1 MAIDQR
7 AFIWLI
13 LGAILSLFA
22 NGRWI
27 FPMAAWLS
35 PVFLMRFSRT
45 QKPAK
50 GFLLISLAT
59 AITGII
65 AWKGAIPVQGAP
77 YYTMMV
83 MGALFGALLYLIDR
97 LIATRMNGFASTLV
111 FPCSSVALE
120 YLHVATSPYG
130 SNGSLA
136 LTQNNLPL
144 LQVVSITGMWGIIFL
159 VTWFAPFVNWIWE
172 RSTDF
177 ARIRAGACV
186 FTGVLIA
193 VVLFGSLRLSFFPP
207 SAETIR
213 IASVTSVLPDP
224 GIPSTMDGWEAF
236 RTASAEKQADIL
248 RLSRQATSSGAKII
262 VWHEGEV
269 FVLKEDERSFVD
281 KGRELARTENV
292 VLGMA
297 IATFTRGFP
306 KELAENKIVWIDTT
320 ETVLFE
326 YLKAIP
332 TPTEQCK
339 AGDGE
344 VKLLN
349 LRQSRI
355 ASTICFDLD
364 FPAFIGKFGKAG
376 VDIMI
381 SPANDWDAISRTH
394 PQQTSFRALEQG
406 FSLIRPNTSSG
417 LSAAYDYQGRLLTS
431 IDYAR
436 TSERILVADL
446 PAKGVNTIYSVIGDL
461 FAWLCVLSTLLAVGW
476 AIILAQSANHSAFR
490 LSWGRSGR

>member
-1 MAIDQR
+1 MSKLSSHSKMIIDNR
-7 AFIWLI
+7 SFVWLV
-13 LGAILSLFA
+13 LGTILSLFA

-27 FPMAAWLS
+27 FPLAAWLS

-45 QKPAK
+45 QKPVK
-50 GFLLISLAT
+50 GFLLISLVT

-65 AWKGAIPVQGAP
+65 AWKDAIPLQGAP

-83 MGALFGALLYLIDR
+83 VGALFGALLYLIDR
-97 LIATRMNGFASTLV
+97 LIAMRMNGFASTLV
-111 FPCSSVALE
+111 YPLASVAFE

-130 SNGSLA
+130 ANGSLA

-144 LQVVSITGMWGIIFL
+144 LQVVSITGIWGIMFL
-159 VTWFAPFVNWIWE
+159 ATWFAPFVNWIWE
-172 RSTDF
+172 RSIDY
-177 ARIRAGACV
+177 ARIRAGTFV
-186 FTGVLIA
+186 FAGVLIS
-193 VVLFGSLRLSFFPP
+193 VFLYGSLRLSIFPP
-207 SAETIR
+207 CAETVR
-213 IASVTSVLPDP
+213 VASVTSVLSDPD
-224 GIPSTMDGWEAF
+224 IPSSANGWDIF
-236 RTASAEKQADIL
+236 RTASAEKQGDIL
-248 RLSRQATSSGAKII
+248 RLSRQAACSGAKII

-269 FVLKEDERSFVD
+269 FVLKEDEEIFVD
-281 KGRELARTENV
+281 KGRELARNENV
-292 VLGMA
+292 FLGMA
-297 IATFTRGFP
+297 IATFTPAFP

-320 ETVLFE
+320 GTVLFE
-326 YLKAIP
+326 YLKAKP
-332 TPTEQCK
+332 TPTEKCK

-349 LRQSRI
+349 LPQSRI

-381 SPANDWDAISRTH
+381 SPANDWDAISHTH

-406 FSLIRPNTSSG
+406 FSLVRPNTSSG

-436 TSERILVADL
+436 TRERILVADL
-446 PAKGVNTIYSVIGDL
+446 PAKGVTTIYSLIGDL
-461 FAWLCVLSTLLAVGW
+461 FAWLCVLGTLAAAGW
-476 AIILAQSANHSAFR
+476 AILRRKQ
-490 LSWGRSGR
+490 LTDQ

>member
-1 MAIDQR
+1 MNTSHPNFKVAIDHR
-7 AFIWLI
+7 SLLWLI

-27 FPMAAWLS
+27 FPLAAWLS

-65 AWKGAIPVQGAP
+65 AWKDAIPLQGAP
-77 YYTMMV
+77 YYAMMV

-97 LIATRMNGFASTLV
+97 LIAVRISGFASTLV
-111 FPCSSVALE
+111 FPLASVAFE

-130 SNGSLA
+130 ANGSLA

-144 LQVVSITGMWGIIFL
+144 LQVVSITGIWGIMFL
-159 VTWFAPFVNWIWE
+159 VTWLAPVVNWIWE
-172 RSTDF
+172 RSLDYS
-177 ARIRAGACV
+177 RVRAGAFV
-186 FTGVLIA
+186 FAGVLIA
-193 VVLFGSLRLSFFPP
+193 VVLYGSLRLSLFPP
-207 SAETIR
+207 CAETIR
-213 IASVTSVLPDP
+213 VASVTSVLPDP
-224 GIPSTMDGWEAF
+224 GIPSTIDGWGAF
-236 RTASAEKQADIL
+236 RTASTEKQGDIL
-248 RLSRQATSSGAKII
+248 RLSRQAACSGATII

-269 FVLKEDERSFVD
+269 FVLKEDEEVFVD
-281 KGRELARTENV
+281 KGCEFARSNHV
-292 VLGMA
+292 FLGMA

-306 KELAENKIVWIDTT
+306 QELAENKIVWIDTT
-320 ETVLFE
+320 GTVLFE
-326 YLKAIP
+326 YLKAKP
-332 TPTEQCK
+332 TPTERCR
-339 AGDGE
+339 AGAGE

-364 FPAFIGKFGKAG
+364 FPAFIGKFGRAAT
-376 VDIMI
+376 DIMI
-381 SPANDWDAISRTH
+381 SPANDWNAISHTH

-406 FSLIRPNTSSG
+406 FSLVRPNTSSG
-417 LSAAYDYQGRLLTS
+417 LSAAYDYQGRLLSS

-436 TSERILVADL
+436 TSERILIADM
-446 PAKGVNTIYSVIGDL
+446 PAKGVTTIYSLIGDL
-461 FAWLCVLSTLLAVGW
+461 FAWLCVLGTLLAAGW
-476 AIILAQSANHSAFR
+476 AIWRRQR
-490 LSWGRSGR
+490 GTR